1 MNRKQLLK
9 NIQKEKKN
17 NKDIE
22 QKDTYF
28 KFITTLAILLIVF
41 ILAYF
46 LIGLFYTK
54 EIDLKKDKEKEKTSE
69 INVDNN
75 TIMLGQLF
83 DQPKDEYY
91 VLVYDASDET
101 SLIPSWK
108 SIYESK
114 ENNLTIY
121 TVDSSK
127 KFNSK
132 YIVKKDGNKNATGLN
147 DLRVVSPTIMKIS
160 NKTIVEY
167 IEGEDEIVNLLKQ
180 N

>member
-17 NKDIE
+17 NKEIE

-46 LIGLFYTK
+46 IIGLFYTK
-54 EIDLKKDKEKEKTSE
+54 EIDLKKNKEKEKTNE
-69 INVDNN
+69 VNVDNN

-83 DQPKDEYY
+83 DQPKDEYF
-91 VLVYDASDET
+91 VLIYDLNDKT
-101 SLIPSWK
+101 SSIPSWK
-108 SIYESK
+108 SIYESN
-114 ENNLTIY
+114 EEHITIY

-127 KFNSK
+127 KFNSR
-132 YIVKKDGNKNATGLN
+132 YIVKKDSNKSATGLQ
-147 DLRVVSPTIMKIS
+147 DLKVVSPTIIKVKDKSI
-160 NKTIVEY
+160 IEY